1 MVLSL
6 VVLASG
12 RGSNFLAILNAIKSK
27 KCDANVLALICDN
40 TNAPVLKIA
49 KEHSIPSYLINR
61 KDFLSISEFENYI
74 YEKLLHYSAD
84 LVVLAGYM
92 RVIHSSKILNN
103 FKIIN
108 IHPSLLPKY
117 RGLDAQK
124 QAFDAK
130 EKVSGLTIHLVD
142 STLDGGKILY
152 QKKVDISECK
162 NADEVSQKILR
173 YEHLAYPSVI
183 QKIASKEIKL

>member
-27 KCDANVLALICDN
+27 KCDATVLALICDN
-40 TNAPVLKIA
+40 ANAPVLKIA
-49 KEHSIPSYLINR
+49 KEYSIPSCLINR
-61 KDFLSISEFENYI
+61 KDFLSISEFENSI

-92 RVIHSSKILNN
+92 RVIRSSKILDN

-117 RGLDAQK
+117 SGLDAQK

-152 QKKVDISECK
+152 QKKVDISDCK
-162 NADEVSQKILR
+162 SANEVSQKILH